1 MMQVSAVVVAGG
13 SGTRMNAGIRK
24 QYLTLGGRPIL
35 SLTLAAFDECEEIDR
50 VFLAV
55 PEDDF
60 DFCRKHILPEF
71 CLKKEAV
78 LVPGGGERQE
88 SVYNGLLA
96 VEDKHGIVLI
106 HDGVRPFIRC
116 GEILACIRGAAEFG
130 ACILGIPASDTL
142 KRTDGSGY
150 IHQTLER
157 EGIWLAQTPQAFQ
170 YDIIFRAH
178 TAARQDRYTG
188 TDDASLVERMGEKVK
203 IINGS
208 RDNIKITTPEDL
220 KLAAAM
226 LLSSQ

>member
-1 MMQVSAVVVAGG
+1 
-13 SGTRMNAGIRK
+13 MNAAVRK
-24 QYLTLGGRPIL
+24 QYLTLRDRPIL
-35 SLTLAAFDECEEIDR
+35 SLTLTAFGECEEIDR
-50 VFLAV
+50 IFLAV

-60 DFCRKHILPEF
+60 NFCRKHILPGAS
-71 CLKKEAV
+71 LKKEII
-78 LVPGGGERQE
+78 LVPGGSERQE

-116 GEILACIRGAAEFG
+116 GQIVACIRGAAEFG

-142 KRTDGSGY
+142 KRADGSGY
-150 IHQTLER
+150 IQQTLER
-157 EGIWLAQTPQAFQ
+157 EGIWLAQTPQGFQ

-178 TAARQDRYTG
+178 TAARAEGFTG

-208 RDNIKITTPEDL
+208 RSNIKITTPEDL

-226 LLSSQ
+226 LSS